1 MQAANGAHLSFPPR
15 PTVVRHFRRLGQP
28 QHVAEVVPSP
38 ESEPDGSWTP
48 SFVFIEVNLQ
58 YKCASTSQFASY
70 VRFPPPPR
78 AIESSTARARPNAR
92 ATAYRFKSLK
102 ISTVRN
108 IPQTVKKVYAHAGL
122 KK

>member
-28 QHVAEVVPSP
+28 KNVAEVVPSP

-48 SFVFIEVNLQ
+48 SFVFIKVNLQ

-70 VRFPPPPR
+70 VRFPSPPPR
-78 AIESSTARARPNAR
+78 
-92 ATAYRFKSLK
+92 
-102 ISTVRN
+102 
-108 IPQTVKKVYAHAGL
+108 H
-122 KK
+122 